1 MKKVCWFLTGGL
13 LGAAAAIFLTPRT
26 GEQTRNMVAD
36 YAGTVV
42 TDAQGARAQAVDAI
56 QNGIAQAQ
64 EKGAE
69 VVSAA
74 QEKRAEVAATVQDAA
89 ENVKDAAVNARGNAS
104 DKNDELREKIEAARA
119 RIAAQMKQNAAEDAA
134 VAGGAAE
141 VAETAETAEAAP
153 YESAVFVDSEDF
165 ADDDEDD
172 APVSAEPDF
181 ANADWGEV
189 FVPEQQD
196 GKAGQQ

>member
-36 YAGTVV
+36 YAETVV
-42 TDAQGARAQAVDAI
+42 SDAQGARTQAVDAI
-56 QNGIAQAQ
+56 QSGIAQAQ

-74 QEKRAEVAATVQDAA
+74 QEKRAEVAASVQDAA
-89 ENVKDAAVNARGNAS
+89 ESVKDAAANARGNAS

-134 VAGGAAE
+134 VAGAGAEA
-141 VAETAETAEAAP
+141 AEAAP

>member
-36 YAGTVV
+36 YAETVV
-42 TDAQGARAQAVDAI
+42 SDAQGARTQAVDAI
-56 QNGIAQAQ
+56 QSGIAQAQ

-74 QEKRAEVAATVQDAA
+74 QEKRAEVAASVQDAA
-89 ENVKDAAVNARGNAS
+89 ESVKDAAANARGNAS

-134 VAGGAAE
+134 VAGAAAE
-141 VAETAETAEAAP
+141 VAETAETAP

>member
-1 MKKVCWFLTGGL
+1 
-13 LGAAAAIFLTPRT
+13 
-26 GEQTRNMVAD
+26 
-36 YAGTVV
+36 
-42 TDAQGARAQAVDAI
+42 
-56 QNGIAQAQ
+56 
-64 EKGAE
+64 
-69 VVSAA
+69 VSAA

-141 VAETAETAEAAP
+141 VAETAEAAP